1 MKIKKLTAK
10 NFRLFTDLEI
20 NFPDEN
26 FICLIGNNGS
36 GKSAVLD
43 AVNMVMS
50 SFIVNSFLTKY
61 YQLSAFRS
69 PRIHPENA
77 IDLAKDIFFQYIL
90 KWKDKNNIRLNCD
103 RYTIQVYID
112 NHKKEF
118 NPQLAQ
124 SKNPKATFNP
134 IYFRADEEINISI
147 KKQKEEFKEIGKKRG
162 DYFFTDKPPI
172 WLYFNVKRLTPNISK
187 TLDAIKNFQISGSIY
202 ETYKHLFKSN
212 NYNNISLENFEDWYI
227 SFVQRENEKKV
238 KDNINFEMEVL
249 KPIKVAITTFF
260 QKLHSKNYKGLSVKT
275 EETETIT
282 SWEKLK
288 SNVTLVKENN
298 SEENQELKL
307 SQLSSGEKMVTFMVA
322 EIARK
327 LTIAN
332 ENKAEALN
340 GKGVV
345 LIDELDLHLHPNWQ
359 RNIVGALKATFP
371 NVQFIVT
378 THSPQVLSSLKATEI
393 IEIDGDKVYSPS
405 VNPYGRDTNNI
416 LSTVMNDGARS
427 KDREALINSIF
438 INFAEDKNEKAIE
451 QFEQLKP
458 MLSED
463 DPIIGRIESII
474 KRKEIL
480 NS

>member
-20 NFPDEN
+20 NFPYEN

-43 AVNMVMS
+43 L
-50 SFIVNSFLTKY
+50 INS
-61 YQLSAFRS
+61 
-69 PRIHPENA
+69 
-77 IDLAKDIFFQYIL
+77 
-90 KWKDKNNIRLNCD
+90 NI
-103 RYTIQVYID
+103 T
-112 NHKKEF
+112 
-118 NPQLAQ
+118 
-124 SKNPKATFNP
+124 TFAHY
-134 IYFRADEEINISI
+134 IYFINYKRKNSKSI
-147 KKQKEEFKEIGKKRG
+147 KSSNTIPIFKLDDLQILNQKLNTELQFEFENRKDTFVVNKFESQDRSSNLSTTDCDKKYVDDLINRIFNK
-162 DYFFTDKPPI
+162 DNDLFNSIPI
-172 WLYFNVKRLTPNISK
+172 FLYFDVKRLENRNDEVLNFDKYDGDLISPYFSIL
-187 TLDAIKNFQISGSIY
+187 LDNGY
-202 ETYKHLFKSN
+202 
-212 NYNNISLENFEDWYI
+212 ISLKDFENWFI
-227 SFVQRENEKKV
+227 NE
-238 KDNINFEMEVL
+238 INR
-249 KPIKVAITTFF
+249 
-260 QKLHSKNYKGLSVKT
+260 
-275 EETETIT
+275 
-282 SWEKLK
+282 EKLK
-288 SNVTLVKENN
+288 AKKKKDFELPNLIPLRSALLKFLTNLEKQNFLTLSVIIDGLLAWEPYVILEKKNKKSENF
-298 SEENQELKL
+298 ELKL
-307 SQLSSGEKMVTFMVA
+307 SQLSSGERMIILLVA
-322 EIARK
+322 EIARR

-332 ENKAEALN
+332 KNKAEVLN

-371 NVQFIVT
+371 NVQFIAT
-378 THSPQVLSSLKATEI
+378 THSPQVLSSLKASEI

-463 DPIIGRIESII
+463 DPIIGRIESIV